1 MTAIL
6 LALGSSV
13 GYGVSVAVLGSLA
26 KVVTAVCAH
35 ALTTERP
42 AAAQT
47 AGAALAVLGT
57 LVVSAA
63 RGAA

>member
-1 MTAIL
+1 M
-6 LALGSSV
+6 
-13 GYGVSVAVLGSLA
+13 AVLGSLA
-26 KVVTAVCAH
+26 QVVTAVCAH

-63 RGAA
+63 QATA